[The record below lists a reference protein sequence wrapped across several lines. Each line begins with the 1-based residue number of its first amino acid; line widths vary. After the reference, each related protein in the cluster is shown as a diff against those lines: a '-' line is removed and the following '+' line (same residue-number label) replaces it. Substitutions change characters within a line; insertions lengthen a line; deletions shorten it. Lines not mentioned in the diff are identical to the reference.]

1 MLVLNKTTVL
11 SKGKFSNHFPPNSKS
26 SNYSVEHS
34 LCLIGVQQYVLTQQT
49 PLHTKMHLYN
59 ITIQKPTAIN
69 QAITGSFS
77 APKATEIIVARGK
90 SIELL
95 RQDDTFRLQS
105 ILYTEA
111 FGVIRCIM
119 PFRLT
124 GLSKLTNMF
133 IHIF

>member
-1 MLVLNKTTVL
+1 
-11 SKGKFSNHFPPNSKS
+11 
-26 SNYSVEHS
+26 
-34 LCLIGVQQYVLTQQT
+34 
-49 PLHTKMHLYN
+49 MHLYN